1 MNDRNERSSQ
11 NGRTSQNGSL
21 RSAYIAPPAK
31 KSTITVGNVQDDY
44 ESVHRDAR
52 TAINRTALKLD
63 SSEISAELRSVSHW
77 LTKPIDCGYLLAFS
91 RTEYNSENVR
101 FLMAMENFKDHMD
114 MDPHAWS
121 SDTWQEIDQ
130 RIEID
135 KEMRDEDLD
144 DELLWDK
151 HLDTKL
157 WPSAKIAIDS
167 VAKHVQMIW
176 DTYFSSTASSEI
188 CNITLPFP
196 ASSYSC
202 CYSYHIH
209 VTHPSPTLPNCLHP
223 SLPFPPFPSFH
234 SHHIPDIHPS
244 FFPPLLTASLPP
256 FRYLCQDACTYR
268 ISSTSS
274 TFIRT
279 RSIYRSDHRSSKNRQ
294 QRRAST
300 FLSQWILSRFRS
312 TFEINCHI
320 TYSC

>member
-188 CNITLPFP
+188 CNITLPF
-196 ASSYSC
+196 S
-202 CYSYHIH
+202 
-209 VTHPSPTLPNCLHP
+209 LPRILAVILITFMSLIRPPP
-223 SLPFPPFPSFH
+223 SLTASILPFLFPLFPPFILITSLTSIPPSF
-234 SHHIPDIHPS
+234 
-244 FFPPLLTASLPP
+244 PPFSLPP
-256 FRYLCQDACTYR
+256 FLQVSLPRCVHVPYFVYV
-268 ISSTSS
+268 
-274 TFIRT
+274 
-279 RSIYRSDHRSSKNRQ
+279 IYIYTDEKCLPKRP
-294 QRRAST
+294 
-300 FLSQWILSRFRS
+300 LILSKPS
-312 TFEINCHI
+312 TKTCFHV
-320 TYSC
+320 S